1 MQYEATASLQVREP
15 ASFHLQAR
23 ETALLHCPRTYVQ
36 APTHTLSLGFSLSR
50 AHTRPLPLSH
60 FFPKIASILSD
71 PPLPTLLSPFLP
83 CLREFTHP
91 ASIHRLLCDV
101 AQCNLS
107 ATRYI
112 PTNVLLP
119 QHPASSRNEHLS
131 GILQAPS
138 PRGNERTRVHLITLR
153 AHLLV
158 FFVFC
163 FEFDDGFLWRAA
175 IRLSQ
180 SPTCGIFRVQTVTLL
195 A

>member
-112 PTNVLLP
+112 PP
-119 QHPASSRNEHLS
+119 QETSRRYV
-131 GILQAPS
+131 GPPGPTYILQKRASQRYPS
-138 PRGNERTRVHLITLR
+138 SPQPQGQRKDESSPNHAARPPSRILR
-153 AHLLV
+153 FLL
-158 FFVFC
+158 
-163 FEFDDGFLWRAA
+163 
-175 IRLSQ
+175 
-180 SPTCGIFRVQTVTLL
+180 
-195 A
+195 

>member
-60 FFPKIASILSD
+60 IFPKIASILSD

-112 PTNVLLP
+112 PTNVLIH
-119 QHPASSRNEHLS
+119 QHPASQRY
-131 GILQAPS
+131 PS
-138 PRGNERTRVHLITLR
+138 SPQPRGQRKDESSPNHAARPPSRILR
-153 AHLLV
+153 FLL
-158 FFVFC
+158 
-163 FEFDDGFLWRAA
+163 
-175 IRLSQ
+175 
-180 SPTCGIFRVQTVTLL
+180 
-195 A
+195 